1 MLLTVTR
8 VAGPGKK
15 KLYYTVEYIT
25 PMGRVLKGVSN
36 RKVAERD
43 YLLGAVMEH
52 DRETLA
58 AAAAGLPIGESTR
71 FMLL

>member
-8 VAGPGKK
+8 IAGPGRKV
-15 KLYYTVEYIT
+15 YFTVETIT
-25 PMGRVLKGVSN
+25 PMGRVLRGVSN

-43 YLLGAVMEH
+43 YLIGAVLEH

-58 AAAAGLPIGESTR
+58 AAAAALPIGDSTR